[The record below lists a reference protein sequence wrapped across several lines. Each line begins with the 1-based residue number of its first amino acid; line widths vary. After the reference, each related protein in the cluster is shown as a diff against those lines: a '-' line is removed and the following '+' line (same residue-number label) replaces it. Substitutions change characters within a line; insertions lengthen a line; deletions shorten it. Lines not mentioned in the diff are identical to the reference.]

1 MFGLTPSREIYF
13 HSPQCVQPLPQPQ
26 PQRLAEQVEKA
37 KAVVAVEAARAGGM
51 EVEEGAV
58 VVQVTPYGRWRA
70 PERWWTTRSDC
81 LRVACMILTC
91 MYNYAII

>member
-1 MFGLTPSREIYF
+1 MFGLTPSRGIYF
-13 HSPQCVQPLPQPQ
+13 HSPQCVQPLPQ

-37 KAVVAVEAARAGGM
+37 KAVVAVEAARAGEMAM